1 MKFGEV
7 ARFVKSGSSSSRQ
20 EIFVEA
26 WDCHT
31 IGMGGNRINRVTETI
46 KTWENEDQRDRIGKM
61 SELGQKKPI
70 TYQIH
75 CDFSHAGSC
84 KNAGNLYSTSVVWSK
99 SHSRF
104 TEN

>member
-31 IGMGGNRINRVTETI
+31 IGMGGNRINRVTEII

-61 SELGQKKPI
+61 SELGQKKTNNISDP
-70 TYQIH
+70 
-75 CDFSHAGSC
+75 
-84 KNAGNLYSTSVVWSK
+84 L
-99 SHSRF
+99 RF
-104 TEN
+104 LPCGILQECGKFI